1 MTITDYAARKKRMTA
16 LLTSDDI
23 PAVPQSTP
31 VNPPDSPIVLP
42 DNHTQNSS
50 VNQVLL
56 QEIEIDLHQPRQYL
70 PAELRRLFASR
81 EINHQDVITQLMTR
95 AANNDM
101 EAEAYLADMRTLA
114 NDIKANGQLYA
125 ILVYTNKDRDDRQ
138 RYHLID
144 GERRFWAMAYLSS
157 EPDNQVTTIRAE
169 VRADLEQAS
178 ADDILNLQW
187 SANMQRD
194 SVCAMDIAEFVCA
207 KREEAVRH
215 LEMDPRLLTI
225 WRKGDQTVTPRVTA
239 QRMVCSDLAHAFG
252 RPLKR
257 RAYYQ
262 YLSLVEKLVA
272 PVKALARAHK
282 LPLSRLILITSQQ
295 EREQMEATLQMIEL
309 LRAPEDSV
317 AKSVLPQQRP
327 GRPTRSRSRITL
339 AERAVAGMDSDT
351 EQMLRKWSRDEL
363 ASVLQTDQ
371 DLIEATN
378 RHQSLVR
385 SALDQR

>member
-1 MTITDYAARKKRMTA
+1 
-16 LLTSDDI
+16 
-23 PAVPQSTP
+23 
-31 VNPPDSPIVLP
+31 
-42 DNHTQNSS
+42 
-50 VNQVLL
+50 
-56 QEIEIDLHQPRQYL
+56 
-70 PAELRRLFASR
+70 
-81 EINHQDVITQLMTR
+81 
-95 AANNDM
+95 
-101 EAEAYLADMRTLA
+101 
-114 NDIKANGQLYA
+114 
-125 ILVYTNKDRDDRQ
+125 
-138 RYHLID
+138 
-144 GERRFWAMAYLSS
+144 
-157 EPDNQVTTIRAE
+157 
-169 VRADLEQAS
+169 
-178 ADDILNLQW
+178 
-187 SANMQRD
+187 
-194 SVCAMDIAEFVCA
+194 
-207 KREEAVRH
+207 
-215 LEMDPRLLTI
+215 MDPRLLTI

-239 QRMVCSDLAHAFG
+239 QRMVCSDLAHTFG

-317 AKSVLPQQRP
+317 AKSVLPQKRP